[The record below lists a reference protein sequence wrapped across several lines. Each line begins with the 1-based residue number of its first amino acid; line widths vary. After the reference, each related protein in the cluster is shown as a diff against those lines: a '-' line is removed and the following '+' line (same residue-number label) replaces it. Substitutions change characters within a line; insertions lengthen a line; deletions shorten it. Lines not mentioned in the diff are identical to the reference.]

1 MPDPDQYRQ
10 RAKECVE
17 LAQHVSAPDRQRLL
31 HIARVWLLLA
41 DENAKA
47 GAISQGGL
55 KHRRAVTCS

>member
-47 GAISQGGL
+47 EQYRKAG
-55 KHRRAVTCS
+55 